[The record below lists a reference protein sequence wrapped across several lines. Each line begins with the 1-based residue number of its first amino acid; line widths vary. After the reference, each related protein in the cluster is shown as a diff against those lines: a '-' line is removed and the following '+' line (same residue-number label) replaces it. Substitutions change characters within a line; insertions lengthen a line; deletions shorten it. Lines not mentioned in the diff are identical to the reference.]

1 MRTTIVPFKIIQVL
15 RELEEMA
22 AAVEP
27 EEKAVAF
34 QEVML
39 LKPEMMVE
47 VPHQLA

>member
-1 MRTTIVPFKIIQVL
+1 MP
-15 RELEEMA
+15 RELEEMVA
-22 AAVEP
+22 AEVP
-27 EEKAVAF
+27 EEKVVDF